1 VSDRRL
7 PTAVRPLSLVL
18 TGALL
23 AACSTGPG
31 PSPTGAPPTGIPP
44 TSEPT
49 QAAVQLLLRV
59 TSEGGFINPS
69 ANLASVPTVSVY
81 ADGRILSPGAV
92 DAVYPGPLLPPVQVK
107 DVGAAGAQAIVVA
120 IRAAGLDKLGTGG
133 GIGNPDAATTVFA
146 VNVDGTTITTRFHLG
161 GGPGGPGLPG
171 AASPDP
177 SVAAAGDLLNRLT
190 DQTEAWGVPNPVIST
205 LTPTAYRIF
214 VAPGAPVGD
223 LPTSQPAVA
232 WPLATPLDQ
241 FGAAAAPDRGIT
253 GLRQGAVFGAEA
265 ATLGPVLA
273 AANALTAFSSGG
285 NLYTLFVR
293 PLLPD
298 EVPAPG

>member
-7 PTAVRPLSLVL
+7 PTALRPLSLVL

-44 TSEPT
+44 TSQPT
-49 QAAVQLLLRV
+49 EASVQLLLRV

-81 ADGRILSPGAV
+81 ADGRILTPGAV
-92 DAVYPGPLLPPVQVK
+92 DAVYPGPLLPPVAIK
-107 DVGAAGAQAIVVA
+107 DVGPAGAQAIIAA
-120 IRAAGLDKLGTGG
+120 IRAAGLDKQGTGG

-146 VNVDGTTITTRFHLG
+146 VTVDGTTITTRFHLG

-177 SVAAAGDLLNRLT
+177 GVAAAGDLLNRLT
-190 DQTEAWGVPNPVIST
+190 DPSEAWGAANPVTST
-205 LTPTAYRIF
+205 LAPTAYRIF

-241 FGAAAAPDRGIT
+241 FGSAAVPDRGIT
-253 GLRQGAVFGAEA
+253 GLRQGAVFGADA
-265 ATLGPVLA
+265 TTLGPVLA
-273 AANALTAFSSGG
+273 AANSLTAFSSGG